1 MKLIVGLGNIGR
13 EYENTRHNIGFMVV
27 DELAKR
33 LGVTF
38 GKEDRSAY
46 CAEYRAPE
54 KILIIKP
61 TTYMNLS
68 GIAVGAY
75 ANFYH
80 IDPED
85 IAVIQDDMDLPVGH
99 LRIRRKG
106 SAGGHNGIKSITEHL
121 GTEEYPRFKIG
132 IGHPERN
139 NKAVVNHVLHQ
150 FQGEDKA
157 AIEAAVKAMAEA
169 LALWLK
175 EGDLNAV
182 MTKYNTKKAK
192 KEKPPKQKPEAN
204 KQAEQTSPAV
214 TASQESKATA
224 QGEDLP
230 APAADSSSLIER
242 AVSWLVHK

>member
-38 GKEDRSAY
+38 GKEDRNAY
-46 CAEYRAPE
+46 AAEYRAPE
-54 KILIIKP
+54 KIIIIKP

-68 GIAVGAY
+68 GIAAGAY

-85 IAVIQDDMDLPVGH
+85 IAVIQDDLDMPVGQ

-121 GTEEYPRFKIG
+121 GTNEFPRFKIG
-132 IGHPERN
+132 IGHPARN
-139 NKAVVNHVLHQ
+139 NKAVINHVLHQ
-150 FQGEDKA
+150 FQGEDKI
-157 AIEAAVKAMAEA
+157 AIDEAVKSMADA
-169 LALWLK
+169 LEMWIK
-175 EGDLNAV
+175 QGDIDEV
-182 MTKYNTKKAK
+182 MQAYNKKKVK
-192 KEKPPKQKPEAN
+192 KED
-204 KQAEQTSPAV
+204 
-214 TASQESKATA
+214 ESK
-224 QGEDLP
+224 
-230 APAADSSSLIER
+230 
-242 AVSWLVHK
+242 